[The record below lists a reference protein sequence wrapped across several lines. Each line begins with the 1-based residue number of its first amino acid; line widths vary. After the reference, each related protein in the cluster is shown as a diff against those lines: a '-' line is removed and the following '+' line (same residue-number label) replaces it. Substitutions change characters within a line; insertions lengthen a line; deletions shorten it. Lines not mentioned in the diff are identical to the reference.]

1 MTACDMEKKLIALV
15 INEEKLT
22 DGPIQMVQKGFKRAI
37 DNRMDDVVKQA
48 LEHRVIG
55 KVYFGKLLRNSIIIH
70 DMDVLMLLTKE
81 NPEKEYYHV
90 YKRAL
95 QMAIEENSL
104 EALQF
109 LISCGLDIYSNR
121 EPLNLAIRQENIEI
135 VRYLVRQGA
144 DINISFNSIVCKS
157 LMDYFIKKKDGEM
170 IKYLIERGFQFNGA
184 SRRYR
189 IAVELV
195 NSENMDYLEYLL
207 EKVEPDNRGFKK
219 DVLEY
224 ALCQEKAEV
233 IQYIVKNMSSKE
245 QRYCDHIIRNS
256 IKNSINLGSYI
267 DFLKGCGID
276 VSRIMSR

>member
-1 MTACDMEKKLIALV
+1 MENKAEHIKQKLIGLADGKMGDSYIEKKT
-15 INEEKLT
+15 INE
-22 DGPIQMVQKGFKRAI
+22 GFKLAVKNG
-37 DNRMDDVVKQA
+37 DGETVKQA
-48 LEHRVIG
+48 LECR
-55 KVYFGKLLRNSIIIH
+55 
-70 DMDVLMLLTKE
+70 
-81 NPEKEYYHV
+81 
-90 YKRAL
+90 
-95 QMAIEENSL
+95 
-104 EALQF
+104 
-109 LISCGLDIYSNR
+109 LISNVHL
-121 EPLNLAIRQENIEI
+121 
-135 VRYLVRQGA
+135 YLVRQGA